1 MNLLSISEASKEIG
15 DKLLYKDISF
25 GIDENEKIA
34 IIGVN
39 GCGKSTLL
47 RIIAGLDHFDKGK
60 YATNNNLVCGYLE
73 QTVAFEPG
81 QTIQDFIFASSN
93 QRVKVLRD
101 YLALQ
106 LKIEHGD
113 FDGAPESENRHIH
126 SELEKLEEK
135 MSALDAWK
143 LESLIS
149 KMREILSH
157 LNIHDIETPMRDL
170 SGGMLRKV
178 ALARLLIEDHNLL
191 LLDEPTNHLDIDS
204 IAWLEAWLMKV
215 KKAMIIITHDRYFL
229 DNITDNILEIDQQ
242 QRQIKKFKG
251 NYSTFL
257 EKKAEIDEIEQRTI
271 AKNNNIL
278 TRELKW
284 LSRMPKARGTKQK
297 ARIQSI
303 EIRQDFVAGKKP
315 QEGMGN
321 FYSAEGRLG
330 KRILEAVNISKSFQ
344 KEVAK
349 NVYNDLIFPSFTYEF
364 RKKERIAVIGD
375 NGAGKTTFL
384 KILMKSLEPDTGSVI
399 HGVNTKIGYLSQ
411 MSEPIDE
418 NLSVIGAVRE
428 IANYIEYEDGKKI
441 SATQILD
448 RFLFLG
454 SKHNQK
460 VTRLSG
466 GERRRLDIIRIL
478 MTNPN
483 FLILD
488 EPTNDLDLQTLSIF
502 EDYLLDFSGCL
513 IVVSHDR
520 YFLDKLADMLF
531 IFEKGKPIR
540 QINGICSDYLFQ
552 KSLDEKHMAKDSAK
566 NTPGSAKIDT
576 TTEKTSEKLPGKT
589 NKSGKLSYKHEIRK
603 NEILKELPT
612 VEAEVKSLEEK
623 LSSGETDNKKLEEWY
638 VRQTQKEQHLLS
650 LMAELEAIDAT
661 M

>member
-15 DKLLYKDISF
+15 DKLLYQNISF

-47 RIIAGLDHFDKGK
+47 KIIAGIDHFDKGK

-73 QTVAFEPG
+73 QTVSFEPG
-81 QTIQDFIFASSN
+81 QTIQDFIFASKN
-93 QRVKVLRD
+93 QRVRVLRD
-101 YLALQ
+101 YIALQ
-106 LKIEHGD
+106 MKIGHANIEDLSGK
-113 FDGAPESENRHIH
+113 ESKHLH
-126 SELEKLEEK
+126 DDLEKLEDK
-135 MSALDAWK
+135 MSELDAWK
-143 LESLIS
+143 LESEA
-149 KMREILSH
+149 REILSH
-157 LNIHDIETPMRDL
+157 LNIHNMETPMSDL

-229 DNITDNILEIDQQ
+229 DNITDNILEID
-242 QRQIKKFKG
+242 RQEIKKFKG

-257 EKKAEIDEIEQRTI
+257 EKKAEIEEIEQRTI
-271 AKNNNIL
+271 AKNVNIL

-284 LSRMPKARGTKQK
+284 LARMPKARGTKQK

-321 FYSAEGRLG
+321 LYSAESRLG
-330 KRILEAVNISKSFQ
+330 KRILEVVNISKSFPKENQ
-344 KEVAK
+344 KSETK
-349 NVYNDLIFPSFTYEF
+349 DLIFPSFTYEF
-364 RKKERIAVIGD
+364 RKKERIAIIGD

-384 KILMKSLEPDTGSVI
+384 KILMKDPDEAMQTDTGSVI
-399 HGVNTKIGYLSQ
+399 HGVNTRIGYLSQ
-411 MSEPIDE
+411 MSEPVDE
-418 NLSVIGAVRE
+418 NLRVIDAVRE
-428 IANYIEYEDGKKI
+428 IANYIEFEDGKKI
-441 SATQILD
+441 TATQILD
-448 RFLFLG
+448 RFLFSG
-454 SKHNQK
+454 SKQNQK

-488 EPTNDLDLQTLSIF
+488 EPTNDLDLQTLGIF
-502 EDYLLDFSGCL
+502 EDYLLEFPGCL

-531 IFEKGKPIR
+531 VFEKGKPIQR
-540 QINGICSDYLFQ
+540 INGICSDYLFQ
-552 KSLDEKHMAKDSAK
+552 KKSEEKNMTKSAS
-566 NTPGSAKIDT
+566 GVG
-576 TTEKTSEKLPGKT
+576 SEKNNLLPEVADTSAEKPK
-589 NKSGKLSYKHEIRK
+589 KSGKLSYKHEIRK
-603 NEILKELPT
+603 TEILKELPI
-612 VEAEVKSLEEK
+612 VESEIKVLEEN
-623 LSSGETDNKKLEEWY
+623 LSSGETDNKKLENWY
-638 VRQTQKEQHLLS
+638 VLHTDKEQHLLS
-650 LMAELEAIDAT
+650 LMAELEAIEAT
-661 M
+661 ILPQ